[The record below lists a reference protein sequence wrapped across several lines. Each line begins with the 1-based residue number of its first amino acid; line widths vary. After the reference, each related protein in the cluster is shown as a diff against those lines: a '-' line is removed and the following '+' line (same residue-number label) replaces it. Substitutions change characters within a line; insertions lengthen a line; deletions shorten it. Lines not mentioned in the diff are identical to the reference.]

1 MNQTPNSGD
10 KPGRSA
16 DASATESDAAQAE
29 AQIDDSVTAAR
40 RPQSETQ
47 VGQAGLASTGAAIG
61 GGQAPQVGADKDDVR
76 DRPAE
81 RKDRNA

>member
-1 MNQTPNSGD
+1 MN
-10 KPGRSA
+10 RSEFRRQA
-16 DASATESDAAQAE
+16 RPQAGASSSEAEAAQAE
-29 AQIDDSVTAAR
+29 APLDDSVSAAR
-40 RPQSETQ
+40 RPQSERQ
-47 VGQAGLASTGAAIG
+47 VGEAGLASTGAAIG